1 MRINDLPYQFRYAQY
16 QAGLYSLYEPTEA
29 ELDVLSS
36 AVKRAW
42 ALLGD
47 ELNSPLYAPV
57 VGFFCYDMAQCSGD
71 FRNADGICCSSPDGD
86 YIGFAR
92 EAFVYG
98 SEYVQLLL
106 LHELAHS
113 IAAPEG
119 HSPHYEA
126 LLDRWLMSYNSAFG
140 TALKNDYSTF
150 NDEQRQ

>member
-16 QAGLYSLYEPTEA
+16 QAGLHSLYEPTEA
-29 ELDVLSS
+29 ELGVLSS

-42 ALLGD
+42 ALFGD
-47 ELNSPLYAPV
+47 ELNSPCHDPIIGL
-57 VGFFCYDMAQCSGD
+57 FCFDCEQCSGD

-86 YIGFAR
+86 YIGFAKQAL
-92 EAFVYG
+92 EQG
-98 SEYVQLLL
+98 SEYMQFLL

-126 LLDRWLMSYNSAFG
+126 LLNRWLACYNARFG
-140 TALKNDYSTF
+140 LDLGNDLVTY
-150 NDEQRQ
+150 NDERP